1 MENLDRLCAEY
12 GYKFADEI
20 KKALNSD
27 AKKAESLITKALGVL
42 QEQGLYAF
50 VLFCK
55 SRGSTAEKEGAI
67 KMKKITTELLKE
79 LSLIN
84 NDDLLDEIRKNN
96 GLASRLDDLLL
107 AIQVLE
113 KSLIYARYHAK
124 AFANSQEKANNQNS
138 KDSEE
143 HQ

>member
-12 GYKFADEI
+12 GYKFAEEI
-20 KKALNSD
+20 KETFNSD

-50 VLFCK
+50 ALFCK
-55 SRGSTAEKEGAI
+55 SRGSNEEKGAEKMEE
-67 KMKKITTELLKE
+67 ITTGLLKE
-79 LSLIN
+79 LSLISN
-84 NDDLLDEIRKNN
+84 GDLLEEIRKDDE
-96 GLASRLDDLLL
+96 LASRLDDLLL

-113 KSLIYARYHAK
+113 KSLIYAKYHAK

-143 HQ
+143 Q

>member
-12 GYKFADEI
+12 GYKFAKEI

-50 VLFCK
+50 ALFCK
-55 SRGSTAEKEGAI
+55 SRGSTEKEGAE
-67 KMKKITTELLKE
+67 KMKEITTELLKDK
-79 LSLIN
+79 LGLISN
-84 NDDLLDEIRKNN
+84 GDLLDGIRKDN
-96 GLASRLDDLLL
+96 GLASKLDDLLL

-113 KSLIYARYHAK
+113 KSLIYAKYHAK

-143 HQ
+143 Q